1 MEIAGKDRDKG
12 GGDCTDYEDLEEQI
26 RYAES
31 CVVGVEVENA
41 TALEGSE
48 ARSKKMVADDS

>member
-1 MEIAGKDRDKG
+1 MEIAGKDGDECGRDRA
-12 GGDCTDYEDLEEQI
+12 DYEDLEEQI
-26 RYAES
+26 GYTER

-48 ARSKKMVADDS
+48 A